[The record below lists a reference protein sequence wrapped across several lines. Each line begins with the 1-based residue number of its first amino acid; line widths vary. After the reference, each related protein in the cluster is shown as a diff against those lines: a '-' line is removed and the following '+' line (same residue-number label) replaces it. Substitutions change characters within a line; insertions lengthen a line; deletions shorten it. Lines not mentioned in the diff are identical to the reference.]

1 MKKYS
6 NYLLIIVGVVLL
18 AGNLYENQFQIDREN
33 VWRIV
38 SALCF
43 ITLGIVN
50 IFNQKKNENRR
61 I

>member
-1 MKKYS
+1 MRKYS
-6 NYLLIIVGVVLL
+6 NYLLIIGGVVLL
-18 AGNLYENQFQIDREN
+18 ADNLYDNQFQIDREN

-50 IFNQKKNENRR
+50 IFNQKKK
-61 I
+61 

>member
-1 MKKYS
+1 MRKYGD
-6 NYLLIIVGVVLL
+6 YLLIIIGVVLIVV
-18 AGNLYENQFQIDREN
+18 NLYENQFQIDRDN

>member
-1 MKKYS
+1 MRKYGD
-6 NYLLIIVGVVLL
+6 YLLIIIGVVLIVV
-18 AGNLYENQFQIDREN
+18 NLYENQFQIDREN

-43 ITLGIVN
+43 MTLGIVN

>member
-1 MKKYS
+1 MRKYS
-6 NYLLIIVGVVLL
+6 NYLLIIGGVVLL
-18 AGNLYENQFQIDREN
+18 ADNLYDNQFQIDREN

-38 SALCF
+38 STLCF
-43 ITLGIVN
+43 ITLCIVN

>member
-1 MKKYS
+1 MRKYGD
-6 NYLLIIVGVVLL
+6 YLLIIIGVVLIVV
-18 AGNLYENQFQIDREN
+18 NLYENQFQIDREN

>member
-1 MKKYS
+1 MRKYS
-6 NYLLIIVGVVLL
+6 NYLLIIGGVVLL
-18 AGNLYENQFQIDREN
+18 ADNLYDNQFQIDREN

-50 IFNQKKNENRR
+50 FFSRKKKERR
-61 I
+61 GV

>member
-1 MKKYS
+1 MRKYS

-43 ITLGIVN
+43 ITLDIVN

>member
-1 MKKYS
+1 MRKYS
-6 NYLLIIVGVVLL
+6 NYLLIVIGIVLL
-18 AGNLYENQFQIDREN
+18 VANLYENRLQIGREN

>member
-1 MKKYS
+1 MRKYS

-38 SALCF
+38 STLCF